1 MTKKLE
7 LLSSELMAGQERA
20 DIKFPPFEIN
30 IGVRL
35 SVEKGESTITFHHF
49 FHYPDGRKR
58 VKFPGKIELPVSLF
72 KDEKTVDRFAALV
85 NRTFTKDVPD
95 AIAEEAMLCFFDV
108 IYLAL
113 NELEI
118 DSIDMRKQV
127 NAHARET
134 AKLVSKRLAVQRK
147 GKKSEWESFEL
158 ARAVITALNP
168 LPKSERTL
176 TKGLQVM
183 KERHG
188 ERIPN
193 STEAFRKLLDRHQ
206 LNWRKLKSGRAF

>member
-72 KDEKTVDRFAALV
+72 KDEQTVDRFAALV

-95 AIAEEAMLCFFDV
+95 AVAEEAMLCFFDV

-134 AKLVSKRLAVQRK
+134 AKLVSKRLDVQRK
-147 GKKSEWESFEL
+147 GKKSKWDRSEL
-158 ARAVITALNP
+158 AWAVVTALKP

-176 TKGLQVM
+176 AMGWRVM

-188 ERIPN
+188 ERVSDTPD
-193 STEAFRKLLDRHQ
+193 AFRKLLERHN
-206 LNWRKLKSGRAF
+206 LDWRKLKSGRVF